1 MHQQWRRH
9 NRLEHLGI
17 PCLLFKLSICIDLP
31 VMLDNLHFG
40 AFQDELCAD
49 ILLPDADQ
57 RMSVG
62 VHLFIVRQIHDSLF
76 HRQRRAEFF
85 QRALFLPAVA
95 GDADFLL
102 RILRRLRCGRLL
114 RFLRRVKHAE
124 LLSSVIQDVRPLFAA
139 LSELGTLQIQDD
151 LTEPLNLLI
160 LLSALFPE
168 RIDGALQYGQLL
180 LNCKKYFRLLHAAF
194 TTLHVYSIRHKGG
207 KILLVFFSFFRKT
220 RTFFSKR
227 FRAFPEQTLSSG

>member
-1 MHQQWRRH
+1 
-9 NRLEHLGI
+9 
-17 PCLLFKLSICIDLP
+17 
-31 VMLDNLHFG
+31 
-40 AFQDELCAD
+40 
-49 ILLPDADQ
+49 
-57 RMSVG
+57 MSVD
-62 VHLFIVRQIHDSLF
+62 VHLFIIRQIHDSLF

-151 LTEPLNLLI
+151 LAEPLNLLI

-168 RIDGALQYGQLL
+168 RIDGALQYYG
-180 LNCKKYFRLLHAAF
+180 
-194 TTLHVYSIRHKGG
+194 
-207 KILLVFFSFFRKT
+207 
-220 RTFFSKR
+220 
-227 FRAFPEQTLSSG
+227 